1 MSFSNYAEYIFN
13 LAEKVSVGGTL
24 TIPQDVRE
32 NALISLRDKT
42 PWRKHLPGGDDV
54 IKWGESYFAHLQ
66 ATIRGMEPSERGADL
81 EEQAPPAPAPLRTRK
96 ANTIRSAEGKKQ
108 HARAKGS
115 PDKDGTRVQGES

>member
-13 LAEKVSVGGTL
+13 LAEKVSEGSKT

-32 NALISLRDKT
+32 NALLSLRDKT
-42 PWRKHLPGGDDV
+42 PWRKHLPGGKDV

-66 ATIRGMEPSERGADL
+66 ETIRGVEPSERGADL

-96 ANTIRSAEGKKQ
+96 ANAKRSAEVKKQ
-108 HARAKGS
+108 HARETRS
-115 PDKDGTRVQGES
+115 PDKDGGGV